1 MSFSVESVNE
11 HDWMETRAFK
21 KFTRQGKNV
30 KKFSLEKKLRF
41 WSWKKYQGTVD
52 FVHIQQKIIQA
63 LESSKTKPFERK
75 SPAKTSE
82 RLQQNAAKQKW
93 A

>member
-11 HDWMETRAFK
+11 HDWMETRAF
-21 KFTRQGKNV
+21 